1 MNTENKNNDE
11 SSVQDSKT
19 VSTELNNKIK
29 TNISN
34 NEITEKKE
42 EAINEPSSVVKEKKN
57 IIKKIRFEDEKTKND
72 TISKAN
78 LTKENNI
85 DTQHTTEE
93 KSKIK

>member
-29 TNISN
+29 TTESN